1 MVSPATC
8 LAERI
13 DVTATEK
20 IRLHIHLLQF
30 KTARLHLLLHVLMTR
45 IKPTRVTAHRHQTTH
60 TSLLDDR
67 FCTRQTICQW
77 NFYLYMFTCT
87 ETGKCLLGMQ
97 LCRRTQDNGID
108 FWQRKTLFQFS
119 SDMCDPITGSDVA
132 HFFTITT
139 NEGDDFNA
147 WDQSYAIQMF
157 NAKSTSTSQRHFDRF
172 CHYLF
177 SRIR

>member
-97 LCRRTQDNGID
+97 LCRRTQDSAMT
-108 FWQRKTLFQFS
+108 FWHGKPSFQFGITFS
-119 SDMCDPITGSDVA
+119 NPITARES
-132 HFFTITT
+132 
-139 NEGDDFNA
+139 
-147 WDQSYAIQMF
+147 
-157 NAKSTSTSQRHFDRF
+157 RRF
-172 CHYLF
+172 
-177 SRIR
+177 